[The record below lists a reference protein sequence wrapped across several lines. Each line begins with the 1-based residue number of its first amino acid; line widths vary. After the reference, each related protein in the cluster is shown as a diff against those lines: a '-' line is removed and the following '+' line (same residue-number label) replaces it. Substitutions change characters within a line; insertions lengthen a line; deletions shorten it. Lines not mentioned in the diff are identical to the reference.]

1 MTKVVIGVPIAKD
14 YMIDIRTAGY
24 CAMEA
29 KAPGVEWGYAS
40 TRDAGVGRDAI
51 AYFAIKDPDVTH
63 VYMMDYDVVP
73 TVGTLQKL
81 LSLDVP
87 IAAGIYPMI
96 MDGSESA
103 WSFKVGDGWWP
114 TTKPLPE
121 GLVEADQIG
130 GSTLLIKREVF
141 ETITRPWW
149 KMEYHPID
157 DLGGYLRWGEDEYFS
172 MLVRM
177 AGYKIIVDP
186 TLICDHFNYKS
197 MLTLTTGYTMEYQS
211 LLGVK

>member
-1 MTKVVIGVPIAKD
+1 
-14 YMIDIRTAGY
+14 MIDIRTAGY
-24 CAMEA
+24 CAEEA

-51 AYFAIKDPDVTH
+51 AYFALKDPDVTH
-63 VYMMDYDVVP
+63 LYMMDYDVVP
-73 TVGTLQKL
+73 PVGTLQKL

-121 GLVEADQIG
+121 KPIEVDQIG
-130 GSTLLIKREVF
+130 GSTVLIKREIF

-149 KMEYHPID
+149 KMEYYPID

-172 MLVRM
+172 MMVRM
-177 AGYKIIVDP
+177 ADYKIIIDP